1 MPELPTNLKGFAH
14 VYERAHINTDEIIP
28 ARYLNVH
35 EESELAK
42 YAMEDID
49 TSFVKRVKPGDF
61 VIAGDNF
68 GCGSSREHA
77 VWALRGAGV
86 KAVIAKS
93 YARIF
98 FRNAINNGF
107 LAIECPE
114 AVEVVK
120 TGDNVEIDLVAG
132 RLRNLTNGKEASFVP
147 LSEFARELIED
158 GGLLPHIQKKAK
170 GAA

>member
-1 MPELPTNLKGFAH
+1 MPELPTTLRGFAH

-35 EESELAK
+35 EEAELAK

-49 TSFVKRVKPGDF
+49 TEFVKRVKPGDF

-77 VWALRGAGV
+77 VWALRGAGIKV
-86 KAVIAKS
+86 VIAKS

-107 LAIECPE
+107 LAIE
-114 AVEVVK
+114 ADVLDVVK
-120 TGDNVEIDLVAG
+120 GGDEIEIDLTAG
-132 RLRNLTNGKEASFVP
+132 QLRNLTSGKEAAFVP
-147 LSEFARELIED
+147 LSDFARELIED
-158 GGLLPHIQKKAK
+158 GGLLPHIQKKAR